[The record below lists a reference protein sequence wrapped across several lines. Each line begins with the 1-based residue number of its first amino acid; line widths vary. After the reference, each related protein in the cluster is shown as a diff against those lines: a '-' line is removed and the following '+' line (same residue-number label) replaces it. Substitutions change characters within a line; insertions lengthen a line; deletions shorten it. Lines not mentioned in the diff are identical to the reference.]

1 MGKAQTEAAAVA
13 RVRRRRL
20 EMVMAVDGVGIN
32 EMIAK
37 GCCHG
42 RMTNR

>member
-20 EMVMAVDGVGIN
+20 EMVMSIKRVVLGLNDSD
-32 EMIAK
+32 
-37 GCCHG
+37 
-42 RMTNR
+42 

>member
-20 EMVMAVDGVGIN
+20 EMVMSMGEVGFGLN
-32 EMIAK
+32 DS
-37 GCCHG
+37 
-42 RMTNR
+42 N

>member
-20 EMVMAVDGVGIN
+20 EMVMSVEEVGFGLN
-32 EMIAK
+32 DSNWMLTRAYDK
-37 GCCHG
+37 
-42 RMTNR
+42 

>member
-20 EMVMAVDGVGIN
+20 EIVMSVEEVVLGLNDSD
-32 EMIAK
+32 
-37 GCCHG
+37 
-42 RMTNR
+42 